1 MAARK
6 WCSHFIIIPIFKLF
20 MIKRLVDILSKVGLG
35 PFFFLMIGVIFLA
48 WIYPPVGIEESPL
61 HLPTIA
67 GYGVSV
73 IFFFYGAKLSP
84 ESLLSGLSEWR
95 LHLVVQLS
103 TFVLFPLVIIGLR
116 SIFKEYFSTN
126 IGLGIFYLAALPSTV
141 SSSIVMVSIARGNIA
156 AAIFN
161 ASISSILGIFIT
173 PLLMSTVLGKTE
185 TGFDIGHTI
194 LLLCLQVLLPV
205 IVGLLLHSKLGS
217 WVSRYKKTLGYFDQL
232 IILLIVYTSFC
243 ESFSGHMFDHF
254 KISEIVILG
263 AIMVSLFL
271 VVFGLMNQISIWLK
285 FKREDRIAVIFCGS
299 KKSLVQGAVMGKV
312 LFPDQAVLGV
322 VLLPLM
328 LYHAL
333 QLMVG
338 STIAKVMGR
347 KADQALEV
355 VVNPSGGIVTG
366 RETQPAKQL

>member
-61 HLPTIA
+61 HLPLIA

-84 ESLLSGLSEWR
+84 ESLLSGLSKWR

-243 ESFSGHMFDHF
+243 ESFSGNMFSNF
-254 KISEIVILG
+254 AISEIFFLG
-263 AIMVSLFL
+263 AMMLSLFL
-271 VVFGLMNQISIWLK
+271 VVFALMYQLSVWMH
-285 FKREDRIAVIFCGS
+285 FKREDRITVIFCGS

-333 QLMVG
+333 QLMAG

-366 RETQPAKQL
+366 RETQPM

>member
-1 MAARK
+1 
-6 WCSHFIIIPIFKLF
+6 
-20 MIKRLVDILSKVGLG
+20 MIKQFVNIFSKVGLNA
-35 PFFFLMIGVIFLA
+35 FFFLMIGAIFLA
-48 WIYPPVGIEESPL
+48 WLYPPVGIAESPF
-61 HLPTIA
+61 HLPAIA
-67 GYGVSV
+67 GFGVSV

-84 ESLLSGLSEWR
+84 ESLINGLTKWR

-103 TFVLFPLVIIGLR
+103 TFVLFPLTIVAAR
-116 SIFKEYFSTN
+116 AMFPVYFSTN

-141 SSSIVMVSIARGNIA
+141 SSSVVMVSIARGNIA

-173 PLLMSTVLGKTE
+173 PLLMSGILEKSQPD
-185 TGFDIGHTI
+185 FDISHTI

-205 IVGLLLHSKLGS
+205 LLGLLLHKRLGH
-217 WVSRYKKTLGYFDQL
+217 WVTVYKNTLRNFDQL

-243 ESFSGHMFDHF
+243 ESFSDNQF
-254 KISEIVILG
+254 KNFSFSEIFKLGILMI
-263 AIMVSLFL
+263 AFFL
-271 VVFGLMNQISIWLK
+271 IVFALMNQISLWLG
-285 FKREDRIAVIFCGS
+285 FKRDERITVIFCGS

-333 QLMVG
+333 QLMAG
-338 STIAKVMGR
+338 STIAKAMGKER
-347 KADQALEV
+347 NEGMKD
-355 VVNPSGGIVTG
+355 
-366 RETQPAKQL
+366 

>member
-1 MAARK
+1 MAAQF
-6 WCSHFIIIPIFKLF
+6 WCSHFYINMNPVWL
-20 MIKRLVDILSKVGLG
+20 MIKSLINTLSKVGLG
-35 PFFFLMIGVIFLA
+35 SFFFLMIGVIFLA

-84 ESLLSGLSEWR
+84 ESLLSGLSKWR
-95 LHLVVQLS
+95 LHLTVQLS
-103 TFVLFPLVIIGLR
+103 TFVLFPLVIVVLR
-116 SIFKEYFSTN
+116 LIFKDYFSTN

-173 PLLMSTVLGKTE
+173 PLLMSTVLGKSQ

-194 LLLCLQVLLPV
+194 LLLCFQVLLPV
-205 IVGLLLHSKLGS
+205 IVGLFLHSKLGG
-217 WVSRYKKTLGYFDQL
+217 WVARYKTTLGKFDQF

-243 ESFSGHMFDHF
+243 ESFSGNMFDGF
-254 KISEIVILG
+254 AISEIVILG
-263 AIMVSLFL
+263 VIMLSLFL
-271 VVFGLMNQISIWLK
+271 AVFALMNQLSIWMK

-338 STIAKVMGR
+338 STIAKAMGKTEDGTLR
-347 KADQALEV
+347 V
-355 VVNPSGGIVTG
+355 VANPRSG
-366 RETQPAKQL
+366 E

>member
-1 MAARK
+1 
-6 WCSHFIIIPIFKLF
+6 
-20 MIKRLVDILSKVGLG
+20 MIKPLVNILSKVGLG

-48 WIYPPVGIEESPL
+48 WLHPSFGIAESPL
-61 HLPTIA
+61 HLPAIA

-84 ESLLSGLSEWR
+84 ESLLSGLSKWR
-95 LHLVVQLS
+95 LHLMVQLS
-103 TFVLFPLVIIGLR
+103 TFVLFPLTIIVLR
-116 SIFKEYFSTN
+116 LFFKDYFSTN

-173 PLLMSTVLGKTE
+173 PLLMSSVLQKSN

-205 IVGLLLHSKLGS
+205 IIGLFLHHKLGE
-217 WVSRYKKTLGYFDQL
+217 WVTTYKKTLGKFDQF

-243 ESFSGHMFDHF
+243 ESFSGNMFSSF
-254 KISEIVILG
+254 SVSEIVILG
-263 AIMVSLFL
+263 AMMLTLFL
-271 VVFGLMNQISIWLK
+271 VVFALMNQLSILMK
-285 FKREDRIAVIFCGS
+285 FKREDRITVVFCGS

-338 STIAKVMGR
+338 STIAKAMG
-347 KADQALEV
+347 KKE
-355 VVNPSGGIVTG
+355 
-366 RETQPAKQL
+366 K

>member
-1 MAARK
+1 
-6 WCSHFIIIPIFKLF
+6 
-20 MIKRLVDILSKVGLG
+20 MIKQFVNIFSKVGLNA
-35 PFFFLMIGVIFLA
+35 FFFLMIGAIFLA
-48 WIYPPVGIEESPL
+48 WLYPPVGIAESPF
-61 HLPTIA
+61 HLPAIA
-67 GYGVSV
+67 GFGVSV

-84 ESLLSGLSEWR
+84 ESLINGLTKWR

-103 TFVLFPLVIIGLR
+103 TFVLFPLTIVAAR
-116 SIFKEYFSTN
+116 AMFPVYFSTN

-141 SSSIVMVSIARGNIA
+141 SSSVVMVSIARGNIA

-173 PLLMSTVLGKTE
+173 PLLMSGILEKSQPD
-185 TGFDIGHTI
+185 FDISHTI

-205 IVGLLLHSKLGS
+205 LLGLLLHKRLGH
-217 WVSRYKKTLGYFDQL
+217 WVTVYKNTLRNFDQL

-243 ESFSGHMFDHF
+243 ESFSDNQF
-254 KISEIVILG
+254 KNFSFSEIFKLGILMI
-263 AIMVSLFL
+263 AFFL
-271 VVFGLMNQISIWLK
+271 IVFALMNQISLWLG
-285 FKREDRIAVIFCGS
+285 FKRDERITVIFCGS

-333 QLMVG
+333 QLMAG
-338 STIAKVMGR
+338 STIAKAMG
-347 KADQALEV
+347 KEK
-355 VVNPSGGIVTG
+355 GEG
-366 RETQPAKQL
+366 RRDDEKTRG